1 MAVVPMRVETRTYVE
16 GLTDPALLPDGWPPC
31 VVIPVVPLPG
41 GEVWWSCSFPKYAAF
56 TVATPFL

>member
-41 GEVWWSCSFPKYAAF
+41 GEVW
-56 TVATPFL
+56 